1 VAFWRGKVI
10 ITRKD
15 TGGADIVGTPEEAMR
30 LSREM
35 REITIATHPTYRI
48 PAFGFDGV
56 PVGIDILKVVRTGV
70 TPIIDTAIAHRDAG
84 HAMIGAGLVRAPMEC
99 FEKAL
104 EAFSH
109 RYGFGQG
116 A

>member
-1 VAFWRGKVI
+1 MSVLNLV
-10 ITRKD
+10 
-15 TGGADIVGTPEEAMR
+15 GGTIEEAMR

-35 REITIATHPTYRI
+35 REI
-48 PAFGFDGV
+48 
-56 PVGIDILKVVRTGV
+56 ILKVVRTGV

-109 RYGFGQG
+109 RYGLGQ
-116 A
+116 AVR